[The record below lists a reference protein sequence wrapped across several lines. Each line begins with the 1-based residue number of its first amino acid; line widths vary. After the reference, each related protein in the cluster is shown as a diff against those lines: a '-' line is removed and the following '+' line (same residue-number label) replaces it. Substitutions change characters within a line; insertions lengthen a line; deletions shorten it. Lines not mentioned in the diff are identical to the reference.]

1 MGGRSRAAYSGGSSD
16 QGGGGNRWSSFQV
29 KSSCCIFIIQTD
41 DINQHS
47 ILLRA
52 IEVVRAQRA
61 AREVREAT
69 LDRGVAVAS

>member
-29 KSSCCIFIIQTD
+29 KSSCCIFIIRTD
-41 DINQHS
+41 KNQHS
-47 ILLRA
+47 IFLRA

>member
-1 MGGRSRAAYSGGSSD
+1 MGGRSRAAYSGGSSE

-29 KSSCCIFIIQTD
+29 KSSCCIFIIQTEK
-41 DINQHS
+41 NQHS

>member
-1 MGGRSRAAYSGGSSD
+1 MGGRSRAAYSGGSSE
-16 QGGGGNRWSSFQV
+16 QGGGNRWSSFQV